1 MKIEFDKQFEKT
13 IDEISKPQK
22 VKLEELL
29 NDQFISSNTDFKTFD
44 DFITNLNIST
54 VEDFQNLPEE
64 KLDKLIKNHSSF
76 DTWQDLLE
84 QASSEY
90 LISKFEL

>member
-22 VKLEELL
+22 VKLERLL
-29 NDQFISSNTDFKTFD
+29 NDKFISSNTDFKTFD
-44 DFITNLNIST
+44 DFMTNLNIST
-54 VEDFQNLPEE
+54 VEEFQNLPEE
-64 KLDKLIKNHSSF
+64 KLDQLIKNHSSF

-84 QASSEY
+84 QASTEY
-90 LISKFEL
+90 FISNFEL

>member
-29 NDQFISSNTDFKTFD
+29 NDQFISSNTDFKNFD
-44 DFITNLNIST
+44 DFINNLNIST
-54 VEDFQNLPEE
+54 VEEFQKIPEE
-64 KLDKLIKNHSSF
+64 KLDQLIKNHSSF

-84 QASSEY
+84 QASREY
-90 LISKFEL
+90 FISNFEL